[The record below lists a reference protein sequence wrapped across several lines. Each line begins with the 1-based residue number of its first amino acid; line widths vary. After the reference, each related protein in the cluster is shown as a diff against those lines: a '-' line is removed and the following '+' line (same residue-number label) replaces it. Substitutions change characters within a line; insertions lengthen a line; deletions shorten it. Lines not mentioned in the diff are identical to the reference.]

1 MVFFL
6 YKQKRQKI
14 ALYMMISI
22 WLCSLSEIS
31 GISFPCVVIWVS
43 SGGLIMQKYITL
55 EKARDIIYS
64 NDIDWSIERIHYSG
78 GIIGVII
85 RIHKNY
91 YEFYYSK
98 GITTNDDTINT
109 KEKRDVNLY
118 SPSSKQREYH
128 VKLISVKKVIIKKSE
143 WKKI

>member
-1 MVFFL
+1 
-6 YKQKRQKI
+6 
-14 ALYMMISI
+14 
-22 WLCSLSEIS
+22 
-31 GISFPCVVIWVS
+31 
-43 SGGLIMQKYITL
+43 MQKYITL

-64 NDIDWSIERIHYSG
+64 NDIDWFIESIHYSG

-85 RIHKNY
+85 RIHKKY

-118 SPSSKQREYH
+118 SPSNKQREYH

-143 WKKI
+143 WRKI